1 MGQYALFNDTDVR
14 EMHFIISGHGKK
26 SPIEK
31 RDMYITTARCL
42 GDCGLEKLNETIQ
55 VEGEPEI
62 IIPPLF
68 WSLNTTWPS
77 GKVPEAGDD
86 VHIMP
91 NMSVIFDLA
100 ESPVYKL
107 IRVNGILTFKDD

>member
-1 MGQYALFNDTDVR
+1 
-14 EMHFIISGHGKK
+14 
-26 SPIEK
+26 
-31 RDMYITTARCL
+31 MYVTTARCL
-42 GDCGLEKLNETIQ
+42 GDCGLEKLNETVQI
-55 VEGEPEI
+55 EGEPEI

-77 GKVPEAGDD
+77 GKVPVAGDD
-86 VHIMP
+86 IHIMP

-107 IRVNGILTFKDD
+107 IRVNGLLTFKDDQDCHIKAKHIFVRAGKFLIGNETHPF